1 MATAR
6 VYRMSSP
13 RRTSE
18 TLTPDERAHVHYDA
32 IRSLERDIA
41 TIKAHEKALLSTMQA
56 RRERKEAGLANLKA
70 ALLEMIPAL
79 TGGILFHGPFTVS
92 ARKGSEKLVID
103 DEAKAVAEL
112 KGLSL
117 LGAIRVHQSVDKP
130 KVKNLIKSD
139 GPAFE
144 SMRIERGAPSL
155 IVREAK

>member
-6 VYRMSSP
+6 VYRMEPP
-13 RRTSE
+13 RRTAE

-32 IRSLERDIA
+32 IRRLQGEIA
-41 TIKAHEKALLSTMQA
+41 TIKAHEDALVSIMKA

-79 TGGILFHGPFTVS
+79 TGGILFHGPYTVS

-139 GPAFE
+139 GPEFE
-144 SMRIERGAPSL
+144 TMRIERGAPSL
-155 IVREAK
+155 SVREAK

>member
-1 MATAR
+1 MTHAR
-6 VYRMSSP
+6 VFQMEAP
-13 RRTSE
+13 RRTAE
-18 TLTPDERAHVHYDA
+18 TLTPDERAHVHFHA
-32 IRSLERDIA
+32 IRSLEREID
-41 TIKAHEKALLSTMQA
+41 TLRAHEKALLSTMQA
-56 RRERKEAGLANLKA
+56 RRERKEAGLANLKE
-70 ALLEMIPAL
+70 ALLEMIPEL
-79 TGGILFHGPFTVS
+79 TGGILFHGPYTVS

-144 SMRIERGAPSL
+144 TMRIESGAPSL